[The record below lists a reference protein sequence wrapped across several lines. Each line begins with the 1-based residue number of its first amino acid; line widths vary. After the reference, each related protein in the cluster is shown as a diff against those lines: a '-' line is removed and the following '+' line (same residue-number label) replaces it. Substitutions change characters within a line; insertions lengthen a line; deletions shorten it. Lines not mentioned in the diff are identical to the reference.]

1 MAKRPTVISLYSGA
15 GGLDYGFEAAGFDT
29 AVAVEMNHDCC
40 VTLRMNRPEWAIL
53 QGDIHKFS
61 SEHILEAGRLK
72 KGAADVLIGGPPC
85 QPFSK
90 SGYWASG
97 DSKRLEDSRASTL
110 WEYVR
115 VVEQTLP
122 KVFLLENVHGLSY
135 ANKAEGL
142 EMLLDEIRAIN
153 KRTGSHYEP
162 SFQVL
167 KAVEYGVPQQRERF
181 VLVASRD
188 GTEFRFP
195 APTHRGPD
203 DDEQGS
209 LLEDSREPYM
219 TAWDAL
225 HDVAPSEEELASLAV
240 AGKWADLLPSIPEGE
255 NYLYHTERR
264 ISEGG
269 KGKPLFGW
277 RRHFWCFLLKLAKN
291 RPSWTVQAQPGPATG
306 PFHWDNRRLSAR
318 ELCRIQ
324 TFPDDVKIYGPL
336 SSIQK
341 QVGNAVPSLLAET
354 LARGIRAQFSG
365 LIAIREPPL
374 LLPKREKRIPRPQAA
389 ASVPRKYL
397 HLQGAHSAH
406 PGTGRGNGALK
417 RTATNAVAAE

>member
-1 MAKRPTVISLYSGA
+1 MPKRPKVISLYSGA

-40 VTLRMNRPEWAIL
+40 VTLRANRPEWAVL
-53 QGDIHKFS
+53 QGDIHKFT
-61 SEHILEAGRLK
+61 SEQILEAGRLK

-97 DSKRLEDSRASTL
+97 DSKRLKDSRASTL

-122 KVFLLENVHGLSY
+122 KAFLLENVHGLSY

-142 EMLLDEIRAIN
+142 ELLLDEIRAIN
-153 KRTGSHYEP
+153 KRTGSHYKP
-162 SFQVL
+162 TFQVL

-181 VLVASRD
+181 VLIASRD

-203 DDEQGS
+203 DDDQGS
-209 LLEDSREPYM
+209 LLEDSREPYL

-225 HDVAPSEEELASLAV
+225 HDVRPSEEELASLAV

-255 NYLYHTERR
+255 NYLFHTERR
-264 ISEGG
+264 IAEGG

-324 TFPDDVKIYGPL
+324 TFPHDVKIHGAL

-341 QVGNAVPSLLAET
+341 QVGNAVPSLLGEI
-354 LARGIRAQFSG
+354 LAR
-365 LIAIREPPL
+365 AICTQMLGQRLVSDRPL
-374 LLPKREKRIPRPQAA
+374 LLPKRQR
-389 ASVPRKYL
+389 SVPKPEIPSLVLKKYL
-397 HLQGAHSAH
+397 RLQGNHSAH
-406 PGTGRGNGALK
+406 PGTGKGFSAEK
-417 RTATNAVAAE
+417 RAMPSAIPAE